1 MRGQFCTVKTH
12 PSPNTNSTLI
22 EQSRASVSS
31 SVCLFPS
38 GIRAACL
45 PGQHAQW
52 EQPRWLDSP
61 SFA

>member
-45 PGQHAQW
+45 PGQHAQ
-52 EQPRWLDSP
+52 
-61 SFA
+61 